1 MFTLGIP
8 NRQYRRTTKLLGP
21 NNANP
26 LQYDVMDQGDGFYIF
41 SFDVDYDGFLDIVM
55 MLKRNGVTTIG
66 ADTQLTENK
75 IMKLTEIYKSLDD
88 KPLNEQFKEKEVEIE
103 VPDLEGKT
111 KVKIR
116 YKDVTDDDA
125 LKDVRI
131 IIGSEVYSDLNF
143 EVDDD
148 IEGED
153 FGNEGKLLI
162 FKAEST
168 FKDFSKEKDVEFRV
182 DVNVEADYESSGNI
196 QEIDWD
202 TLEVKFIKEGTMSD
216 DEVDRAITVDA
227 PEPGSLQERFKKL
240 ANIIK

>member
-1 MFTLGIP
+1 
-8 NRQYRRTTKLLGP
+8 
-21 NNANP
+21 
-26 LQYDVMDQGDGFYIF
+26 
-41 SFDVDYDGFLDIVM
+41 
-55 MLKRNGVTTIG
+55 
-66 ADTQLTENK
+66 
-75 IMKLTEIYKSLDD
+75 
-88 KPLNEQFKEKEVEIE
+88 
-103 VPDLEGKT
+103 
-111 KVKIR
+111 
-116 YKDVTDDDA
+116 
-125 LKDVRI
+125 
-131 IIGSEVYSDLNF
+131 

-168 FKDFSKEKDVEFRV
+168 FKDFSEEKDVEFRV
-182 DVNVEADYESSGNI
+182 DVNVEADYENSGNI

-216 DEVDRAITVDA
+216 DEVDRAITIDA